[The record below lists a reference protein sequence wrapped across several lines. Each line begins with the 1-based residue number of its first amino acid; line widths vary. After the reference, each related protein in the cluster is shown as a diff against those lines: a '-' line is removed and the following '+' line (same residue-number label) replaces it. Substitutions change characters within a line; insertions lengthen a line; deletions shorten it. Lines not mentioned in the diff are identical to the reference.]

1 MRSETAGEPW
11 LELARR
17 VARESFGPPG
27 QRPFAIRYWNGFTE
41 PGAGGAPAPF
51 TILIRNPGALRVA
64 LLPPSELAFSEAF
77 VRGDLGLEGSLE
89 AAVRWAAGLA
99 ERLSAPHR
107 VARLAPLVLGLPS
120 NVNAAALR
128 SRRWRPG
135 RCRRRHHAARDTA
148 AVRHHY
154 DVGNDFYQLWLDEQT
169 VYSCAYFP
177 PGVRD
182 IDAAQAAKLDYICRK
197 LQLLPGERFL
207 DIGCGWGGLIRHAA
221 RRYGVEAVGITLSPP
236 QAQLSG
242 RRIAEDGLA
251 DRCRVEVRDYRDL
264 PNRPSYHKA
273 ASVGMVEHVGRAEL
287 ERYFEIVFRVL
298 RPGGAFLYQGIVDL
312 EKARS
317 TGFWVRAR
325 RWFWREGQFLQR
337 YVFPDGE
344 LPELA
349 DVVRAA
355 ERAGFE
361 SRDLESLREHY
372 VLTLRHWLKRLE
384 RREREAV
391 TLVGETIFRVWRL
404 YLAAS
409 AHAFAAARIGV
420 VQLLLSKPCRDAPND
435 VPHTRHDLYVDAS
448 PAAATRTS

>member
-1 MRSETAGEPW
+1 MAVPSSTSDARTSSATASEPW
-11 LELARR
+11 LDLARA
-17 VARESFGPPG
+17 VAREGFGPPA
-27 QRPFAIRYWNGFTE
+27 QRPFAIRYWNSFTE
-41 PGAGGAPAPF
+41 PGADGAPAPF
-51 TILIRNPGALRVA
+51 TVLVRNPAALRVA
-64 LLPPSELAFSEAF
+64 LLRPSELAFSEAF
-77 VRGDLGLEGSLE
+77 VRGDLGVEGDLE
-89 AAVRWAAGLA
+89 AAVRWARGLA
-99 ERLSAPHR
+99 ERLSAPR
-107 VARLAPLVLGLPS
+107 RIARLAPLVLRLPAEAE
-120 NVNAAALR
+120 VAALR
-128 SRRWRPG
+128 GRRWHPG
-135 RCRRRHHAARDTA
+135 RRTRRHRPARDAA

-154 DVGNDFYQLWLDEQT
+154 DVGNDFYQLWLDRQT

-177 PGVRD
+177 PGVRELD
-182 IDAAQAAKLDYICRK
+182 EAQTAKLDYVCRK

-221 RRYGVEAVGITLSPP
+221 RRYRVEAVGITLSPS

-273 ASVGMVEHVGRAEL
+273 ASIGMVEHVGRAEL
-287 ERYFEIVFRVL
+287 ERYFEMVFHVL

-312 EKARS
+312 NRARS
-317 TGFWVRAR
+317 TSFWIRAR
-325 RWFWREGQFLQR
+325 RRFWREGQFLQR

-349 DVVRAA
+349 EVIRAA
-355 ERAGFE
+355 DRAGLE

-384 RREREAV
+384 AREQDAV
-391 TLVGETIFRVWRL
+391 SLVGETVFRIWRL

-409 AHAFAAARIGV
+409 AHAFAAGWIGV
-420 VQLLLSKPCRDAPND
+420 VQLLLSKPCRGAASD
-435 VPHTRHDLYVDAS
+435 VPHTRHDLY
-448 PAAATRTS
+448 

>member
-1 MRSETAGEPW
+1 MKGKTTGEPW

-17 VARESFGPPG
+17 LTRQSFGPPG
-27 QRPFAIRYWNGFTE
+27 QRPFVTRYWNGFTE
-41 PGAGGAPAPF
+41 PGTGDAPAPF
-51 TILIRNPGALRVA
+51 TLFIRSPGALRVA
-64 LLPPSELAFSEAF
+64 LFPPSELAFSEAF
-77 VRGDLGLEGSLE
+77 VRGDLALEGNLE
-89 AAVRWAAGLA
+89 AAVRWASGLA
-99 ERLSAPHR
+99 ERLSAPHQI
-107 VARLAPLVLGLPS
+107 ARLAPLVLRLPLDAD
-120 NVNAAALR
+120 VAALR
-128 SRRWRPG
+128 ARRWRPG
-135 RCRRRHHAARDTA
+135 WRLRRHRPARDAA

-154 DVGNDFYQLWLDEQT
+154 DVGNDFYQLWLDRQT
-169 VYSCAYFP
+169 VYSCGYFP
-177 PGVRD
+177 HGVHN
-182 IDAAQAAKLDYICRK
+182 IDAAQTAKLDYICRK

-207 DIGCGWGGLIRHAA
+207 DIGCGWGALIRHAT

-242 RRIAEDGLA
+242 RRIAEDRLA

-312 EKARS
+312 EQAHSASFR
-317 TGFWVRAR
+317 VRAR
-325 RWFWREGQFLQR
+325 RWCWREGRFLRR

-344 LPELA
+344 LPQLA

-372 VLTLRHWLKRLE
+372 VLTLRQWLKRLE
-384 RREREAV
+384 ARERDAV
-391 TLVGETIFRVWRL
+391 TLVGETTFRIWRL

-420 VQLLLSKPCRDAPND
+420 VQLLLSKPGREPSD
-435 VPHTRHDLYVDAS
+435 VLHTRHDLYADAS
-448 PAAATRTS
+448 CAAATPTS